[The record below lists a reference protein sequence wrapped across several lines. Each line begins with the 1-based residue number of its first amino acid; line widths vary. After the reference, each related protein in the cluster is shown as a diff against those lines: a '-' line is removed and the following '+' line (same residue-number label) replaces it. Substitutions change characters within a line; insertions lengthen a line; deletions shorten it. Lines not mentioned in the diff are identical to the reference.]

1 MQRTDITNP
10 IINSYKLKLVVDMSN
25 GNPQTLFDILS
36 ALIRIIFVLGAV
48 WKISIKWELLCLD
61 DRNALFYMIKKSKN
75 SLHIQYS
82 IASISLEGIV
92 CDII

>member
-36 ALIRIIFVLGAV
+36 ALIFLYFCTRGCMEDFNKMGIIM
-48 WKISIKWELLCLD
+48 S
-61 DRNALFYMIKKSKN
+61 
-75 SLHIQYS
+75 
-82 IASISLEGIV
+82 
-92 CDII
+92 

>member
-36 ALIRIIFVLGAV
+36 AL
-48 WKISIKWELLCLD
+48 KLLCLD

-82 IASISLEGIV
+82 IASIS
-92 CDII
+92 

>member
-25 GNPQTLFDILS
+25 GNPQTLFDN
-36 ALIRIIFVLGAV
+36 RYIFVLGDV
-48 WKISIKWELLCLD
+48 WKISIKWELLCFD
-61 DRNALFYMIKKSKN
+61 DRNVLLYMIKKSKN

-82 IASISLEGIV
+82 IASISWEGIV

>member
-1 MQRTDITNP
+1 MQRTDITNS

-25 GNPQTLFDILS
+25 GNPQTLFDN
-36 ALIRIIFVLGAV
+36 RFTYIFVLGDV

-61 DRNALFYMIKKSKN
+61 DRNVLLYMIKKSKN

-82 IASISLEGIV
+82 IASIS
-92 CDII
+92 

>member
-25 GNPQTLFDILS
+25 GNPQTLFDN
-36 ALIRIIFVLGAV
+36 IFVLGDV

>member
-25 GNPQTLFDILS
+25 GNPQTLFDILY
-36 ALIRIIFVLGAV
+36 IFVLGAV

>member
-1 MQRTDITNP
+1 MQRTDITNS

-25 GNPQTLFDILS
+25 GNPQTLFDNRA
-36 ALIRIIFVLGAV
+36 ALILGDV

-82 IASISLEGIV
+82 IASIS
-92 CDII
+92 

>member
-36 ALIRIIFVLGAV
+36 ALIRITRGCMEDFN
-48 WKISIKWELLCLD
+48 K
-61 DRNALFYMIKKSKN
+61 M
-75 SLHIQYS
+75 
-82 IASISLEGIV
+82 GI
-92 CDII
+92 IMS

>member
-1 MQRTDITNP
+1 MQRTDITNS

-36 ALIRIIFVLGAV
+36 ALILGAV

>member
-36 ALIRIIFVLGAV
+36 ALIFVLGAV

>member
-36 ALIRIIFVLGAV
+36 ALIFVLGAV
-48 WKISIKWELLCLD
+48 WKISIKWELLCID
-61 DRNALFYMIKKSKN
+61 DRNVGNVLFYMIKKSKN
-75 SLHIQYS
+75 SLHI
-82 IASISLEGIV
+82 
-92 CDII
+92 

>member
-1 MQRTDITNP
+1 MQRTDITNS

-25 GNPQTLFDILS
+25 GNPQTLFDN
-36 ALIRIIFVLGAV
+36 RYTYIFVLGDV

-61 DRNALFYMIKKSKN
+61 DRNVLLYMIKKSKN

-82 IASISLEGIV
+82 IASIS
-92 CDII
+92 

>member
-36 ALIRIIFVLGAV
+36 ALMFVLGAV

>member
-36 ALIRIIFVLGAV
+36 YFCTRGCMEDFNKMGIIM
-48 WKISIKWELLCLD
+48 S
-61 DRNALFYMIKKSKN
+61 
-75 SLHIQYS
+75 
-82 IASISLEGIV
+82 
-92 CDII
+92 

>member
-25 GNPQTLFDILS
+25 GNPQTLFDNYTY
-36 ALIRIIFVLGAV
+36 IFVLGAV

-82 IASISLEGIV
+82 IASIS
-92 CDII
+92 